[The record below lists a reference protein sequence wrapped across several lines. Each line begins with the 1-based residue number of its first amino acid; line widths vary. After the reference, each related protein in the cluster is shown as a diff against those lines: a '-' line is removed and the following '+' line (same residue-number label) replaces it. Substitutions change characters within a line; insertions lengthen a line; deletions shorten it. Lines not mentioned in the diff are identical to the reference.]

1 MCPRRTNAKVTA
13 LVARNYSLIGQHMP
27 CPIYLQERGV
37 KRRRPLRFGGVG
49 GACGRTE
56 RLLALPRAPIRGAC
70 ARTDR
75 LRALPRAPIRG
86 DPDRCLRPFSRRRR
100 VLEPPESIIRPL
112 FRHPWL
118 HCSLGVIHV
127 NKTRFKASLV
137 TPKRLSSPVRHGLN
151 RRSRIVASGCAACA
165 LCAPAEPG
173 AFERFFD
180 GVALHE
186 VALVDTR
193 VAGEVLGDGLG
204 RDIGEDDAGARE
216 LLEIG
221 FERAQVA

>member
-37 KRRRPLRFGGVG
+37 KRRRPLRFWRGGRCLRAD
-49 GACGRTE
+49 GA
-56 RLLALPRAPIRGAC
+56 LAGVAAAPIRGAC

-86 DPDRCLRPFSRRRR
+86 DRDRCLRPYSRRRR
-100 VLEPPESIIRPL
+100 VLEPPESIFRPL
-112 FRHPWL
+112 FRHLWL
-118 HCSLGVIHV
+118 HCPLGVIHV
-127 NKTRFKASLV
+127 NKTRYKASLV

-165 LCAPAEPG
+165 LCASAEPG
-173 AFERFFD
+173 AFERFLD
-180 GVALHE
+180 GAALHE
-186 VALVDTR
+186 VALVDAR

>member
-37 KRRRPLRFGGVG
+37 KRRRPLRFGGVR

-56 RLLALPRAPIRGAC
+56 RLLVWPRAPVRSACTRCRG
-70 ARTDR
+70 RLVWGDR
-75 LRALPRAPIRG
+75 
-86 DPDRCLRPFSRRRR
+86 DRCQRPFSRRRR
-100 VLEPPESIIRPL
+100 ALEPPESLFRPL

-118 HCSLGVIHV
+118 HSSLGVIHV
-127 NKTRFKASLV
+127 NKTRFKAPSV
-137 TPKRLSSPVRHGLN
+137 APKRLSSPARHSLN

-165 LCAPAEPG
+165 LCASAEPG
-173 AFERFFD
+173 AFERFLD

-186 VALVDTR
+186 VALVDAR

-221 FERAQVA
+221 FERA